1 MFKKTLFALTLASAS
16 TLSFAQEAAEYEVH
30 VSCRDAS
37 RHSVTRVVVLEYA
50 PDTLNDVTVTISGD
64 TVHENATDG
73 TVIGEIM
80 QKQRDAYTI

>member
-1 MFKKTLFALTLASAS
+1 M
-16 TLSFAQEAAEYEVH
+16 
-30 VSCRDAS
+30 
-37 RHSVTRVVVLEYA
+37 LEYA
-50 PDTLNDVTVTISGD
+50 PNTLNDVTVTISGD